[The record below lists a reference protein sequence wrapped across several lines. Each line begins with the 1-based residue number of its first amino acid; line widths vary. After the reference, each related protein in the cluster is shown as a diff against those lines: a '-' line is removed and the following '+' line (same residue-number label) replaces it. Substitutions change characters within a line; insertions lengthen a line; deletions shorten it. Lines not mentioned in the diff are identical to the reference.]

1 MNVSKMNLAGIVV
14 ALNML
19 VGFGAEEAAASQK
32 IATVAIDPA
41 QQAEIEQL
49 LGKYQVALNAG
60 DVPAV
65 LQVYS
70 ADPVVMTAEHDA
82 AVGTAAVQGFYTAT
96 FKAIGLN
103 LKFKVAE
110 VKALGSDWAML
121 RSTSTGMMKINANG
135 AEIPSAFQELF
146 VVHKEGG
153 KWKFAR
159 YFFSS
164 TLPAAK

>member
-1 MNVSKMNLAGIVV
+1 MNASKMKLVGVV
-14 ALNML
+14 LALNSL
-19 VGFGAEEAAASQK
+19 VAFGKSSAKAGMD
-32 IATVAIDPA
+32 DPA
-41 QQAEIEQL
+41 QQTEIEQL
-49 LGKYQVALNAG
+49 LGKYEVALNAG
-60 DVPAV
+60 NVAEV
-65 LQVYS
+65 LKVYS
-70 ADPVVMTAEHDA
+70 SDPVVMTAEHPA
-82 AVGTAAVQGFYTAT
+82 AVGAPAVEGFYTAT

-110 VKALGSDWAML
+110 VKLLGSDYAML
-121 RSTSTGMMKINANG
+121 RSTSTGIMKINANG
-135 AEIPSAFQELF
+135 AEIPSSFQELF